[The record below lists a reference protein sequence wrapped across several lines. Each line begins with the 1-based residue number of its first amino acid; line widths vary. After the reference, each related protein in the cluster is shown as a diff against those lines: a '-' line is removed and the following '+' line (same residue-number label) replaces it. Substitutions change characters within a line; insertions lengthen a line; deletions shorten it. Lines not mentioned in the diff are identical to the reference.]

1 MSTLPGSLGNIR
13 KKLVVVGDGASGK
26 TSLLIAYKD
35 GTFSSDYVPTVF
47 ENSQVMVPVG
57 GKVIELSLWDTAG
70 QEDYDRLRP
79 LSYPGTDV
87 IVICYSV
94 DSQTSLLNVSRKWFP
109 ELKRNCPDVPRI
121 LVGCK
126 GDLRGS
132 DGDMVERGQENRQLT
147 TKKDVDDCAKEIG
160 AVSQIE
166 CSALEMSNIAMVF
179 EKAARASLAIKSSG
193 DSSEHS
199 LNITNSN
206 TSIINNQLSLHNLST
221 AKNNISLSNNNM
233 ATTPIDSASRKCCHG
248 KCTIF

>member
-1 MSTLPGSLGNIR
+1 MSTLLGSLGNIR

-35 GTFSSDYVPTVF
+35 GKFSSDYVPTVF

-57 GKVIELSLWDTAG
+57 ERVIELSLWDTAG

-79 LSYPGTDV
+79 LSYPGSDV

-94 DSQTSLLNVSRKWFP
+94 DSKTSLLNVSRKWFP
-109 ELKRNCPDVPRI
+109 ELKKNCPDVPRI

-126 GDLRGS
+126 QDLRS
-132 DGDMVERGQENRQLT
+132 TIDNDNLDYT
-147 TKKDVDDCAKEIG
+147 TIEDINECAKAIG

-166 CSALEMSNIAMVF
+166 CSALEMKNIVLVF
-179 EKAARASLAIKSSG
+179 EKAARASLAIKIGNSSA
-193 DSSEHS
+193 D
-199 LNITNSN
+199 LLTNVTN
-206 TSIINNQLSLHNLST
+206 NSIITSSNQQQSIHQKLSLSS
-221 AKNNISLSNNNM
+221 SLTINDE
-233 ATTPIDSASRKCCHG
+233 TRKCCHG